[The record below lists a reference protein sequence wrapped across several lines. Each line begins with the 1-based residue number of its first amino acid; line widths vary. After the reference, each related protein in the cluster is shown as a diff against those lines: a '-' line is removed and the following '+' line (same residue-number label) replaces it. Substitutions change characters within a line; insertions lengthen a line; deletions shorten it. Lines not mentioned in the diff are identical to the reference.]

1 MRSKSKRNKQKDW
14 HVLMEELVST
24 VPFFKFGIVKAAATA
39 TLRTLCASKEI
50 NGLWEQ
56 CQAYASSHGMS
67 PHTVFAAQYFYD
79 LAQLSLAQAPAAC
92 TVGSYKGHFVRYLD
106 WAIPEGMGEYTQ
118 VEDHTAVARKYQAIG
133 FPGFFGL
140 VTAVG
145 DVCFA
150 FNQMPSE
157 HIDKR
162 GLPTNYWAKLFY
174 ERVIRNHRGGE
185 TPLLAAVIRVLR
197 LMRGDKSFPMSS
209 GCIVLTDKDYN
220 VRVSIHPGTETEMVM
235 SSTEKV
241 LVQAN
246 RFLDK
251 RHKDYNDLMDDD
263 CEEFSVEREKQ
274 MKYCIRRIA
283 AAKTPVKAAEMA
295 LGMDEP
301 VCNEATAN
309 VTYFN
314 FGTKDVALLKLPEG

>member
-1 MRSKSKRNKQKDW
+1 MKKNKHRAW
-14 HVLMEELVST
+14 HAIMDELVST
-24 VPFFKFGIVKAAATA
+24 VPFFQFGIVKAAATA
-39 TLRTLCASKEI
+39 TLRALCASKEI
-50 NGLWEQ
+50 NGLWED
-56 CQAYASSHGMS
+56 CQAYAKEHGMS

-79 LAQLSLAQAPAAC
+79 LAQLSLSQAPMAC

-106 WAIPEGMGEYTQ
+106 WAIPEGMGAYTQ
-118 VEDHTAVARKYQAIG
+118 VEDHTAVFRKYQAIG

-157 HIDKR
+157 RIDKR
-162 GLPTNYWAKLFY
+162 GLPTNFWAKLFY

-185 TPLLAAVIRVLR
+185 APLLAAVNRVLTY
-197 LMRGDKSFPMSS
+197 MRGDKSFPMSS
-209 GCIVLTDKDYN
+209 GCIVMSDGNYHI
-220 VRVSIHPGTETEMVM
+220 RVSFHPGTDTEMEFSAV
-235 SSTEKV
+235 EKV

-246 RFLDK
+246 RYLGK
-251 RHKDYNDLMDDD
+251 HHKDYNDLMDED
-263 CEEFSVEREKQ
+263 CDYFSAEREKQ

-283 AAKTPVKAAEMA
+283 AAKTAAKAAELA

-301 VCNEATAN
+301 VCNEGTAN
-309 VTYFN
+309 VTYYN
-314 FGTKDVALLKLPEG
+314 FATKDVALLKLPEG

>member
-1 MRSKSKRNKQKDW
+1 
-14 HVLMEELVST
+14 MEELVST
-24 VPFFKFGIVKAAATA
+24 VPFFQFGVVKSAAGA

-50 NGLWEQ
+50 NGLWED
-56 CQAYASSHGMS
+56 CQAYAEEHGMS
-67 PHTVFAAQYFYD
+67 PHTVFAAQYIYD
-79 LAQLSLAQAPAAC
+79 LAQHSLAQSPMAC

-106 WAIPEGMGEYTQ
+106 WAIPEGMGAYTQ

-145 DVCFA
+145 VVCFA

-157 HIDKR
+157 HLDKR
-162 GLPTNYWAKLFY
+162 GLPTTYWAKLFY

-185 TPLLAAVIRVLR
+185 ATLLGAVNRVFTY
-197 LMRGDKSFPMSS
+197 MRGDKSFPMSS

-220 VRVSIHPGTETEMVM
+220 VRINFHPGTDTAIEM

-246 RFLDK
+246 RYLDK
-251 RHKDYNDLMDDD
+251 HHKDYNDLMDQD
-263 CEEFSVEREKQ
+263 CDYFSAEREKQ
-274 MKYCIRRIA
+274 MRYCISRIA
-283 AAKTPVKAAEMA
+283 AAKTPAKAAELA

-309 VTYFN
+309 VTYYN
-314 FGTKDVALLKLPEG
+314 FATKDVALLKFPEG